1 MIAHFIERPK
11 VGGCIECARQG
22 EFNVVKMTQEDRD
35 YFKNGVK
42 TLCGTELVFA
52 IRVIEDKDFI
62 KIVDSKD
69 LEFMKHELGRQAGA
83 IWAKLLR
90 ALKKHDFKE
99 AEKILTGGTG
109 E

>member
-22 EFNVVKMTQEDRD
+22 GFNVVKMTQEDRE

-62 KIVDSKD
+62 KAVDSKD
-69 LEFMKHELGRQAGA
+69 LEFMKKELGRRAGA
-83 IWAKLLR
+83 IWAELLR
-90 ALKKHDFKE
+90 ALKKTDFKE
-99 AEKILTGGTG
+99 AEKILTGGIG

>member
-1 MIAHFIERPK
+1 MEKA
-11 VGGCIECARQG
+11 
-22 EFNVVKMTQEDRD
+22 KMTQGDRD

-42 TLCGTELVFA
+42 TLCGTELIFV
-52 IRVIEDKDFI
+52 IRFIEDKDLI
-62 KIVDSKD
+62 KVFDSGD
-69 LEFMKHELGRQAGA
+69 LEFMKKELGRQAGA

-90 ALKKHDFKE
+90 ALKEMDFKE